1 MDQQPYRVPMR
12 LLDGDPSMRRLIM
25 TWPNVERAEGWRETR
40 NGRNAVIRLWS
51 AISGV
56 PQFEIRHLWLKLFNN
71 RFIDDDG
78 TVPDAV
84 MNYIN
89 IIETPLLSS
98 AEMKRRASRSGYG

>member
-1 MDQQPYRVPMR
+1 
-12 LLDGDPSMRRLIM
+12 
-25 TWPNVERAEGWRETR
+25 
-40 NGRNAVIRLWS
+40 
-51 AISGV
+51 
-56 PQFEIRHLWLKLFNN
+56 LFNN